1 MKGWYISMVDIIICS
16 VIISLCLSIVIGVLF
31 YFRQEKEQEEKIGML
46 ESKVHMLEEKLM
58 RMEDHYVEHMA
69 KYH

>member
-1 MKGWYISMVDIIICS
+1 MVDAIICS
-16 VIISLCLSIVIGVLF
+16 VIISLCLSIIIGAVF

-46 ESKVHMLEEKLM
+46 ESKVHMLEEELM
-58 RMEDHYVEHMA
+58 RIEDHYIEHLA

>member
-1 MKGWYISMVDIIICS
+1 MKGCYIDMVDAIICS
-16 VIISLCLSIVIGVLF
+16 VIISLCLSIVIGAVF

-58 RMEDHYVEHMA
+58 CMEDHYAEHMA